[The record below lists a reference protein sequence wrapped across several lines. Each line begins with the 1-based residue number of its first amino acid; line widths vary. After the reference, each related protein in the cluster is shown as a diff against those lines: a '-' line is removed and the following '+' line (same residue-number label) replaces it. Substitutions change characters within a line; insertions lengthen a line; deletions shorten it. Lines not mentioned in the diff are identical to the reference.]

1 MYAEGSPRAAF
12 SFTPRVILHPG
23 LIWRARSSVETSM
36 KAELHRDDPRTVQ
49 ASRDDQGAR
58 CLTPSTSNGEVRLGS
73 NAQAGVIDIFSV
85 RKKQAVSH
93 EELALRVADLRD
105 KSAFAQLFSY
115 FAPRVKSHLM
125 TLGLEDEKAE
135 ELAQE
140 VMVTLWRK
148 AAQFD
153 PQKARLSTWLF
164 RVARNRF
171 IDHTRRQKYTEVDVA
186 GHLDSLIADETAD
199 SAAVEGQHRKLVSH
213 ALTKL
218 KAPQREVIELSFY
231 RELSHSQI
239 AETLALPL
247 GTVKSRIRIAFEAL
261 RNELRELA

>member
-1 MYAEGSPRAAF
+1 MRAEKY
-12 SFTPRVILHPG
+12 TV
-23 LIWRARSSVETSM
+23 
-36 KAELHRDDPRTVQ
+36 DPRTVQ
-49 ASRDDQGAR
+49 ALREDQGSR
-58 CLTPSTSNGEVRLGS
+58 RLTPIISNADVKLGS
-73 NAQAGVIDIFSV
+73 NAQAGVINIFSA

-93 EELALRVADLRD
+93 EELAKRVADLRD

-125 TLGLEDEKAE
+125 TLGLDGEKAE

-153 PQKARLSTWLF
+153 PEKARLSTWLF
-164 RVARNRF
+164 RVARNKF
-171 IDHTRRQKYTEVDVA
+171 IDHTRRQKYTEVDVS
-186 GHLDSLIADETAD
+186 GHLDSLIAPEKSD
-199 SAAVEGQHRKLVSH
+199 SAAVEGQHKKLVSH
-213 ALTKL
+213 ALAKL
-218 KAPQREVIELSFY
+218 KPPQREVIELSFY

-247 GTVKSRIRIAFEAL
+247 GTVKSRIRIAFEVL